1 MARGHNCGFHLLRQ
15 GIRNTRVNITVKGE
29 ANGIDVLRDD
39 IVIENMSFSLFLK
52 NGFSE
57 EYRTEEI
64 NLLKKEMRESLSVYG
79 TLKSV
84 WVYFSK

>member
-1 MARGHNCGFHLLRQ
+1 MASIYCGRGYGTQGF
-15 GIRNTRVNITVKGE
+15 TVKEE

-39 IVIENMSFSLFLK
+39 IVIENMSVSLFLK

-64 NLLKKEMRESLSVYG
+64 NMLKKEMRESLSVYG